1 MSDAQTRA
9 PGEAGQE
16 ATASSGR
23 RWSVAGVLAV
33 VALAGAGLWL
43 STRPEPPA
51 PPAEPPKP
59 AVAAEVAAEAAVV
72 AAEPPA
78 PEPSPPS
85 SAPEPPA
92 PEPVVQ
98 AAPQPEPVPEPP
110 PPEPAPDPPAEPP
123 PPPAPPPT
131 LAGELE
137 RVRPV
142 LEQLRC
148 ALLRAE
154 AAEGVLL
161 VTGTVTSEAD
171 HAYVQRVAATVAE
184 PLAAKVDV
192 AVAKRGLCEP
202 LALIAPLRAA
212 NAEQAE
218 PLTVAIR
225 AAGSVVT
232 AGQELVL
239 DLRGPA
245 FAGHL
250 QVDYFT
256 LDGGVVHLLPNP
268 LEPTA
273 PLDAGAARRLGER
286 GGGGRFWSVR
296 PPFGQELV
304 IAVASVT
311 PLFATLR
318 PEAEP
323 AAAYLPELRK
333 ALDDAAKGSPAPVA
347 AAVFV
352 TTVPGP

>member
-1 MSDAQTRA
+1 VNDAQTKA

-16 ATASSGR
+16 AAASSGR

-43 STRPEPPA
+43 STRPGPPPI

-59 AVAAEVAAEAAVV
+59 AVAAEVAVV
-72 AAEPPA
+72 AAESPHAESQPPA
-78 PEPSPPS
+78 SD
-85 SAPEPPA
+85 PA
-92 PEPVVQ
+92 VQ
-98 AAPQPEPVPEPP
+98 AAPLPEPVPEPP
-110 PPEPAPDPPAEPP
+110 PPESVPEPHAEPP
-123 PPPAPPPT
+123 PPAPQPT

-148 ALLRAE
+148 SLLRAE
-154 AAEGVLL
+154 GAEGALL
-161 VTGTVTSEAD
+161 ITGTVTSEAD

-212 NAEQAE
+212 NAAQAE

-225 AAGSVVT
+225 AAGGMVA

-268 LEPTA
+268 LEPMA
-273 PLDAGAARRLGER
+273 PLDAGAVRRLGER

-304 IAVASVT
+304 IAIASVT

-333 ALDDAAKGSPAPVA
+333 ALDDAAKGSPTPVA

-352 TTVPGP
+352 TTAPGP

>member
-1 MSDAQTRA
+1 MNDAQTRA
-9 PGEAGQE
+9 PGEPGHE
-16 ATASSGR
+16 AAASSGR

-43 STRPEPPA
+43 STRPGPPPA

-59 AVAAEVAAEAAVV
+59 AVAAKVAAEVTVV
-72 AAEPPA
+72 AAESPPPA
-78 PEPSPPS
+78 PS
-85 SAPEPPA
+85 SAVAPEPPA
-92 PEPVVQ
+92 PDPAVQ
-98 AAPQPEPVPEPP
+98 AAPQPDPAPEPPPPEPVPEPP
-110 PPEPAPDPPAEPP
+110 AEPP
-123 PPPAPPPT
+123 PPAPQPT

-148 ALLRAE
+148 SLLRAE
-154 AAEGVLL
+154 GAEGALL
-161 VTGTVTSEAD
+161 IAGTVTSEAD

-202 LALIAPLRAA
+202 LTLIAPLRAA
-212 NAEQAE
+212 NTEQAE

-225 AAGSVVT
+225 AVGGTVT

-273 PLDAGAARRLGER
+273 PLDAGAVRRLGER

-304 IAVASVT
+304 IAIASVT

-352 TTVPGP
+352 TTAPGP